1 MESPAFETR
10 SRRKQTPQAITAHL
24 SAQPLPSP
32 TMNPPPPPNRCIP
45 IAPFQEWVA
54 HSLQR
59 VGVPLAESEGVAEA
73 LVRTDAMGIS
83 THGTKLL
90 VGYLKK
96 LKSGGYRPTAS
107 PSILREGVAWGVID
121 GDHGLGQVGCRH
133 GLQVARNKAKVSGI
147 AQVHLIH
154 TGHLGAPGFFAA
166 QAAREGFIAMIL
178 GNDIPS
184 VAAPG
189 ACRAVLGSNPLAYAI
204 PRIDDDPILLDIA
217 TAAVAGGKVYAARQ
231 RGEPIPEHWLI
242 GPDGQPTSDA
252 SLYPQSASLAPMAGH
267 KGFGLGLWC
276 EVLAGVLPG
285 GSFTW
290 QIGSWLFDPPEQP
303 SSHNASIFLL
313 DVSAIT
319 DRQQFD
325 RRLKQL
331 VEEITNTPVGLG
343 ASPLQVPGQREWTKM
358 RHAESDGIPLPDD
371 VLAKIAEAA
380 DLVNLPLPDTFSI

>member
-1 MESPAFETR
+1 
-10 SRRKQTPQAITAHL
+10 
-24 SAQPLPSP
+24 
-32 TMNPPPPPNRCIP
+32 
-45 IAPFQEWVA
+45 
-54 HSLQR
+54 
-59 VGVPLAESEGVAEA
+59 
-73 LVRTDAMGIS
+73 
-83 THGTKLL
+83 
-90 VGYLKK
+90 
-96 LKSGGYRPTAS
+96 
-107 PSILREGVAWGVID
+107 
-121 GDHGLGQVGCRH
+121 VGCRH
-133 GLQVARNKAKVSGI
+133 ALQVARNKAKVAGV
-147 AQVHLIH
+147 AQVHLIR
-154 TGHLGAPGFFAA
+154 TGHLGAPGYFAA

-204 PRIDDDPILLDIA
+204 PRIDGDPILLDIA

-231 RGEPIPEHWLI
+231 RGETIPEHWLI

-285 GSFTW
+285 GCFTW
-290 QIGSWLFDPPEQP
+290 QIGSWLFDPAELP
-303 SSHNASIFLL
+303 SSHNASIFLM

-325 RRLKQL
+325 LRLTQL
-331 VEEITNTPVGLG
+331 VEEITNTPVGPG

-358 RHAESDGIPLPDD
+358 RQAESDGIPLPED

-380 DLVNLPLPDTFSI
+380 DLVNLPLPNTFSI

>member
-1 MESPAFETR
+1 M
-10 SRRKQTPQAITAHL
+10 
-24 SAQPLPSP
+24 
-32 TMNPPPPPNRCIP
+32 
-45 IAPFQEWVA
+45 
-54 HSLQR
+54 
-59 VGVPLAESEGVAEA
+59 AEAGGVAEA
-73 LVRTDAMGIS
+73 LVHTDAMGVS

-96 LKSGGYRPTAS
+96 LKAGGYRPTAALK
-107 PSILREGVAWGVID
+107 ILREGVAWAVID

-133 GLQVARNKAKVSGI
+133 ALKVAQNKARVAGL

-154 TGHLGAPGFFAA
+154 TGHLGAPGYFAA

-189 ACRAVLGSNPLAYAI
+189 ACRAVLGSNPLAYAF
-204 PRIDDDPILLDIA
+204 PRIDNDPILLDIA

-252 SLYPQSASLAPMAGH
+252 NLYPQSASLAPMAGH

-290 QIGSWLFDPPEQP
+290 QIGSWLFDPPERS

-313 DVSAIT
+313 DVSAFT
-319 DRQQFD
+319 DRQLFD
-325 RRLKQL
+325 RRLNQL
-331 VEEITNTPVGLG
+331 VEEITNTPVGPG
-343 ASPLQVPGQREWTKM
+343 VSSLQVPGQREWTSM
-358 RHAESDGIPLPDD
+358 RQAQSDGIPLPED
-371 VLAKIAEAA
+371 VLTKIAEAA
-380 DLVNLPLPDTFSI
+380 ELVNLPLPESFSI

>member
-1 MESPAFETR
+1 
-10 SRRKQTPQAITAHL
+10 
-24 SAQPLPSP
+24 
-32 TMNPPPPPNRCIP
+32 MNPTPSTHRFIP
-45 IAPFQEWVA
+45 IAPFLEWVVQ
-54 HSLQR
+54 SLHR
-59 VGVPLAESEGVAEA
+59 VGVPLAEAEGVAQA

-96 LKSGGYRPTAS
+96 LKAGGYRPAAS
-107 PSILREGVAWGVID
+107 PSILREGVAWAVID

-133 GLQVARNKAKVSGI
+133 ALEVAQKKVRVAGM
-147 AQVHLIH
+147 AQVHLIR
-154 TGHLGAPGFFAA
+154 TGHLGAPGYFAA

-204 PRIDDDPILLDIA
+204 PRIDDDPVLLDIA

-231 RGEPIPEHWLI
+231 RGETIPEHWLI
-242 GPDGQPTSDA
+242 GPDGKPTSDA
-252 SLYPQSASLAPMAGH
+252 SLYPRSASLAPMAGH

-276 EVLAGVLPG
+276 EILAGVLPG
-285 GSFTW
+285 GNFTW
-290 QIGSWLFDPPEQP
+290 QIGSWLFDRPEQP

-319 DRQQFD
+319 DRRQFD
-325 RRLKQL
+325 QRLKRL
-331 VEEITNTPVGLG
+331 VEEITNTPVGPG
-343 ASPLQVPGQREWTKM
+343 ATPLQVPGQREWMKM
-358 RHAESDGIPLPDD
+358 RQAEAEGIPLPED
-371 VLAKIAEAA
+371 VLAKLVEAA
-380 DLVNLPLPDTFSI
+380 DLVNVALPAPFSI

>member
-1 MESPAFETR
+1 
-10 SRRKQTPQAITAHL
+10 
-24 SAQPLPSP
+24 
-32 TMNPPPPPNRCIP
+32 MNPPPPAHRCIRIEP
-45 IAPFQEWVA
+45 LQEWVVY
-54 HSLQR
+54 SLQR
-59 VGVPLAESEGVAEA
+59 VGVPWSEAEGVAEA

-96 LKSGGYRPTAS
+96 LKAGGYRPAAS
-107 PSILREGVAWGVID
+107 PSMLREGIAWGVID

-133 GLQVARNKAKVSGI
+133 ALQVASNKARVAGM
-147 AQVHLIH
+147 AQVHLIR
-154 TGHLGAPGFFAA
+154 TGHVGAPGYFAA
-166 QAAREGFIAMIL
+166 LAAREGFIAMIL

-189 ACRAVLGSNPLAYAI
+189 ACRAVLGSNPMAYAI
-204 PRIDDDPILLDIA
+204 PRIDSDPILLDIA

-231 RGEPIPEHWLI
+231 RGEAIPEHWLI
-242 GPDGQPTSDA
+242 GPDGQPTRDGT
-252 SLYPQSASLAPMAGH
+252 LYPQSASLAPMAGH

-285 GSFTW
+285 GNFTW

-303 SSHNASIFLL
+303 SSHNASILLL

-331 VEEITNTPVGLG
+331 VEEITNTPVGPG
-343 ASPLQVPGQREWTKM
+343 ASPVQVPGQREWTKM
-358 RHAESDGIPLPDD
+358 RQAESDGIPLPED

-380 DLVNLPLPDTFSI
+380 DLVNLPLPETFSI